1 VLAMAIYGAALN
13 GLFTQIE
20 YTTARVQAV
29 SEVGHEAGSA
39 DAESIGKL
47 RERLEQLTVDIGFAN
62 QVQDVIKKA
71 ITQLQV

>member
-1 VLAMAIYGAALN
+1 MAIYGAALD

-20 YTTARVQAV
+20 YTSARVKATA
-29 SEVGHEAGSA
+29 SVGRDAASA